1 MCGFD
6 RFIFSVVVVSL
17 LVGCG
22 GGGSGGINL
31 SETGES
37 VTIRSTI
44 EQLAGSADSLLLS
57 DVVGTFK
64 ENPRPTPP
72 GAFQPELGFFDPRP
86 FRAEPTCR
94 TTTSCS
100 VTVLGQSIPI
110 SLSTLQSL
118 DPNLQFTDFGNR
130 QGVSMAEGQ
139 SHTTQQGVSTSV
151 SVLGGWLDHN
161 FFAVQL
167 ERVTGGLTDIE
178 AGYSYSVGAASG
190 TTPLSGSATWIGVV
204 VGGDISNTA
213 NKGNRIQGDATLT
226 FDLAN
231 VDLDIAF
238 TSIRDL
244 DAGGLHSNMTW
255 SDVPVTSGQFGTGS
269 TGDSIEGQFYGQNH
283 EEVGGIFER
292 NQILGAFGANRQ

>member
-1 MCGFD
+1 MCGYD
-6 RFIFSVVVVSL
+6 RFIFGVFVASL
-17 LVGCG
+17 LAGCG

-31 SETGES
+31 GEAGES
-37 VTIRSTI
+37 STIRSTI
-44 EQLAGSADSLLLS
+44 QQLAGSANSLLLS
-57 DVVGTFK
+57 DIVGTFK
-64 ENPRPTPP
+64 NNPRPTSP
-72 GAFQPELGFFDPRP
+72 GATQPELGFFDPRP

-118 DPNLQFTDFGNR
+118 DPDIQFSGLDSR

-151 SVLGGWLDHN
+151 SVLGGWLDHS

-167 ERVTGGLTDIE
+167 ERVSGGLTDIE
-178 AGYSYSVGAASG
+178 AGYSYSAGEASG
-190 TTPLSGSATWIGVV
+190 TTPLSGSATWSGVM
-204 VGGDISNTA
+204 VGGDNSNTA
-213 NKGNRIQGDATLT
+213 NKGNRIQGDAMLT

-231 VDLDIAF
+231 VDLGIAF
-238 TSIRDL
+238 TNIRDL

-255 SDVPVTSGQFGTGS
+255 SDVPVTGGQFGTGS
-269 TGDSIEGQFYGQNH
+269 TGDSIEGQFYGPNH

-292 NQILGAFGANRQ
+292 NEIIGAFGANRQ